1 MFIYSIRSMFW
12 LLVTNVLL
20 LLSWTCLPVG
30 SRSPNSSFVY
40 SFVPHSRSVCLS
52 VLVHSCHMA
61 SPFPY
66 KTVSHCCGSVRV
78 GPLFISAFVT
88 LSAIQQCSRFH
99 HPLTRSEYVLYLLR
113 EWPCMGCR
121 WLVNG
126 YRHSKDR
133 PAFMFRVKQL
143 QKIVFV
149 SKIFR
154 NVGKSSSFNIL
165 L

>member
-1 MFIYSIRSMFW
+1 MFTYCIRSMFW

-40 SFVPHSRSVCLS
+40 SFVPHSRSLCLS
-52 VLVHSCHMA
+52 VLAHSCHMA
-61 SPFPY
+61 SLFPY

-88 LSAIQQCSRFH
+88 LSTKQQRSPFH
-99 HPLTRSEYVLYLLR
+99 HPLTRSEYLHFLLW
-113 EWPCMGCR
+113 EWQCMGCR

-133 PAFMFRVKQL
+133 PALMFRVKQL
-143 QKIVFV
+143 QKIVLV
-149 SKIFR
+149 NKSFR
-154 NVGKSSSFNIL
+154 NVGKSSLINIL